1 MKKTDLFPLICFQKI
16 LKKSEKFLFVLIT
29 VFFIS
34 ATSSFAQN
42 YMDFDNAAT
51 TLKNE
56 IVQKSNQ
63 ISATSSANQQ
73 NANEGAILIFYRM
86 MLTNLEDTKDVKAAI
101 EATFVKPNYT
111 GQKKIVA
118 DQAKDRIK
126 TLLVQ

>member
-1 MKKTDLFPLICFQKI
+1 MKKTDFFPLFCFQKI

-42 YMDFDNAAT
+42 YMDFDKAAT

-56 IVQKSNQ
+56 IGHKSNQ
-63 ISATSSANQQ
+63 ITLSSTANQQ
-73 NANEGAILIFYRM
+73 GTNESAILVFYQM
-86 MLTNLEDTKDVKAAI
+86 MLTNLEATKDVKEAI

-126 TLLVQ
+126 ALLVQ